1 MPLWERGRGRF
12 NTRQKKSSQCDH
24 GGRDQVQLPQAEE
37 DGQPPEKARN
47 GSCPRAPRGTVA
59 LPATQFQHPM
69 MLIADFWPPEL
80 WQDKFLLRH
89 QVCDSYTSHGNEC
102 IVSPWKGQATKT
114 HHPLPLCVVKSRQ
127 CCWEVRA
134 PFFLLL
140 NHGWRFYPRFRG
152 LRIWRCW
159 LLSPSSL
166 TGYRFQRVSQ
176 VKKIRGFHLHPVTR
190 GVL

>member
-1 MPLWERGRGRF
+1 MGAEIECSCHKQRKMGSH
-12 NTRQKKSSQCDH
+12 QK
-24 GGRDQVQLPQAEE
+24 AEE
-37 DGQPPEKARN
+37 ARN

-114 HHPLPLCVVKSRQ
+114 HHPLQLCVVKSRQ

-134 PFFLLL
+134 PFFRLL
-140 NHGWRFYPRFRG
+140 NHGWRFYPGSGGWEYGDAHYSHPAR
-152 LRIWRCW
+152 
-159 LLSPSSL
+159 
-166 TGYRFQRVSQ
+166 SQ
-176 VKKIRGFHLHPVTR
+176 DIGSTQSVKWKRSEASTSTQWQEECCRHFSQE
-190 GVL
+190 